1 MYIDS
6 LTITALVVFI
16 IFFALFIK
24 HCFLNICGMSRES
37 REDCKH
43 RVKREGHS

>member
-6 LTITALVVFI
+6 LTIAALVVFF

-24 HCFLNICGMSRES
+24 HCVLNVCGMPVEIRQDCKQRVE
-37 REDCKH
+37 RED
-43 RVKREGHS
+43 RS

>member
-6 LTITALVVFI
+6 LTIAALVVFF

-24 HCFLNICGMSRES
+24 HCVLGICGMPAEIRQ
-37 REDCKH
+37 DCRQK
-43 RVKREGHS
+43 VKREPRS

>member
-6 LTITALVVFI
+6 LTITALVVFF

-24 HCFLNICGMSRES
+24 QCVLNVCGMPRGSG
-37 REDCKH
+37 EDCKQ
-43 RVKREGHS
+43 RGKREDRA

>member
-6 LTITALVVFI
+6 LTIAALVVFF

-24 HCFLNICGMSRES
+24 HCVFNICGMPHEIRENCKQGVR
-37 REDCKH
+37 RED
-43 RVKREGHS
+43 RS